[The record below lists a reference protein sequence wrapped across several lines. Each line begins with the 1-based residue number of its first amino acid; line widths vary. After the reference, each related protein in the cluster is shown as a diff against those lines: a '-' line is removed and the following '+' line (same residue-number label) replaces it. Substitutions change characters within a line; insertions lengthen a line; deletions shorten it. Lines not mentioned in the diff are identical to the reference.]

1 MPLHTPMPD
10 LASPPATPPPVVA
23 IVGPTGVG
31 KTALSLA
38 LGQHLPAEIVN
49 ADSRSFYRGMDIGTA
64 KVSPEERALVP
75 HHLVDILDPPEPM
88 SLATF
93 QDLSYAAFAGIH
105 ARGRVPLLVG
115 GTPQYVNAV
124 MEGWS
129 IPRVPP
135 DEAFRRTLEAEAARD
150 GLGPLIA
157 RLAAVDPEAAAKS
170 GPNLRRIVRAL
181 EVWEA
186 TGQPITALQQKRG
199 VPFATL
205 ELELWAPREVLHE
218 RIARRVEA
226 QIAAGLVDEVRALL
240 DAGVPADAPAFSS
253 IGYRQLLP
261 SLRGEGTLAEAV
273 ERIRID
279 SHRLVRHQQTWFRK
293 NPRLI
298 RIDTTEPGWEVGAF
312 GRVEAFVAPW
322 LRERAPV
329 GR

>member
-1 MPLHTPMPD
+1 MPD
-10 LASPPATPPPVVA
+10 FAPEDHPRPPVVA

-38 LGQHLPAEIVN
+38 IGSRLPAEIVN

-64 KVSPEERALVP
+64 KVSREERALVP
-75 HHLVDILDPPEPM
+75 HHLVDILDPAEPM

-93 QDLSYAAFAGIH
+93 QDLAYAAFAGIH
-105 ARGRVPLLVG
+105 ARGHVPLLVG

-135 DEAFRRTLEAEAARD
+135 DEDFRLALEAEAERD
-150 GLGPLIA
+150 GLAPLIA
-157 RLAAVDPEAAAKS
+157 RLAAVDPEAAAKA

-181 EVWEA
+181 EVWHA
-186 TGQPITALQQKRG
+186 TGQPITALQAKRG

-205 ELELWAPREVLHE
+205 EVELWAPRDVVHE
-218 RIARRVEA
+218 RIGHRVDA
-226 QIAAGLVDEVRALL
+226 QIEAGLVEEVRTLL
-240 DAGVPADAPAFSS
+240 ERGVPPEAPAFSS

-261 SLRGEGTLAEAV
+261 YLQGDCTLEDAV

-293 NPRLI
+293 NPRLV
-298 RIDTTEPGWEVGAF
+298 RIDTTPPGWEEATIEA
-312 GRVEAFVAPW
+312 VERFVAPW
-322 LRERAPV
+322 LRTMPP
-329 GR
+329 GT

>member
-1 MPLHTPMPD
+1 MPD
-10 LASPPATPPPVVA
+10 RAHTDHPRPPVVA

-38 LGQHLPAEIVN
+38 LGRRLPAEVVN

-64 KVSPEERALVP
+64 KVSREERALVP
-75 HHLVDILDPPEPM
+75 HHLVDILDPSEPM

-93 QDLSYAAFAGIH
+93 QDLAYAVFADIH
-105 ARGRVPLLVG
+105 ARGHVPLLVG

-135 DEAFRRTLEAEAARD
+135 DEAFRRTLEAEAERD
-150 GLGPLIA
+150 GLEPLIA
-157 RLAAVDPEAAAKS
+157 RLAAVDPEAATRA

-181 EVWEA
+181 EVWHA
-186 TGQPITALQQKRG
+186 TGQPITALQAKKG

-205 ELELWAPREVLHE
+205 EFELWAPREVLHE
-218 RIARRVEA
+218 RIGRRVGA
-226 QIAAGLVDEVRALL
+226 QIEAGLVDEVRALL
-240 DAGVPADAPAFSS
+240 EMGVPPDAPAFSS

-261 SLRGEGTLAEAV
+261 YLNGECPLEDAV
-273 ERIRID
+273 ERVRID

-293 NPRLI
+293 NPRLV
-298 RIDTTEPGWEVGAF
+298 RIDTTVPHWEDEASA
-312 GRVEAFVAPW
+312 RVDAFVAPW
-322 LRERAPV
+322 LRTILPAT
-329 GR
+329 